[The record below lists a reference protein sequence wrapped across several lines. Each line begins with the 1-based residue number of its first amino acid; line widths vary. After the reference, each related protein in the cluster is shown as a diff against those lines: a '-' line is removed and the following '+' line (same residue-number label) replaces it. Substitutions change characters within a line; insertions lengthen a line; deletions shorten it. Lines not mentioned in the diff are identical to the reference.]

1 MKHKI
6 SVIVPVYNVEEY
18 LDKCIESLIG
28 QTYKNLEIILVDD
41 GSEDKSGEICDSW
54 KYKDSRIKVIHKK
67 NGGLSDARNAG
78 MDIATGDYIGFIDS
92 DDYINKRMYEILL
105 NNMNDYNSDISVCSI
120 EKVYETN
127 EIYNSVITNKNISI
141 FTAEEALRD
150 LIEEGILK
158 QTVWNKLYKKSVIE
172 NIRFEFGKIHEDEF
186 WSYQVFGKSSKIV
199 YTDEKMYYYLQRAGS
214 IMDKPFS
221 VKRLD
226 ALEARYNR
234 LNYIIQNYPNLE
246 LESKISL
253 FFSCLY
259 QYQCMLRSISIN
271 EKDDCKRI
279 IKRYIDCIS
288 FRKDEIRK
296 IGFKNKI
303 WIRLS
308 NISMQSVCIIRNF
321 VKIGV

>member
-1 MKHKI
+1 MKDKI
-6 SVIVPVYNVEEY
+6 SIIVPVYNVEEY
-18 LDKCIESLIG
+18 LEKCIESLIG

-41 GSEDKSGEICDSW
+41 GSEDKSGEICDLW
-54 KYKDSRIKVIHKK
+54 KDKDSRIRVIHKQ
-67 NGGLSDARNAG
+67 NGGLSDARNSG

-92 DDYINKRMYEILL
+92 DDYINKRVYEILL
-105 NNMNDYNSDISVCSI
+105 NNINNYNSDISACSI
-120 EKVYETN
+120 KKIHKSN
-127 EIYNSVITNKNISI
+127 EVYNSAITNRNISI

-150 LIEEGILK
+150 LIEEGMLK
-158 QTVWNKLYKKSVIE
+158 QTVWNKLYKKSVIKD
-172 NIRFEFGKIHEDEF
+172 IRFEFGKIHEDEF

-199 YTDEKMYYYLQRAGS
+199 YTDEGMYYYLQRSGS

-221 VKRLD
+221 IKRLD

-246 LESKISL
+246 LKSKISL

-259 QYQCMLRSISIN
+259 QYQYMLKSTNVN
-271 EKDDCKRI
+271 EKEYCKYI

-296 IGFKNKI
+296 IRFKDKI
-303 WIRLS
+303 WIRFS
-308 NISMQSVCIIRNF
+308 NISIKYTCIIRNF
-321 VKIGV
+321 VKVGV

>member
-1 MKHKI
+1 MKDKI
-6 SVIVPVYNVEEY
+6 SIIVPVYNVEEY
-18 LDKCIESLIG
+18 LEKCIESLIG

-41 GSEDKSGEICDSW
+41 GSEDKSGEICDLW
-54 KYKDSRIKVIHKK
+54 KDKDSRIRVIYKE

-120 EKVYETN
+120 KKVYESN
-127 EIYNSVITNKNISI
+127 EVYNSDITNKNISI

-150 LIEEGILK
+150 LIEEGVLK
-158 QTVWNKLYKKSVIE
+158 QTVWNKLYKKSVIKD
-172 NIRFEFGKIHEDEF
+172 IKFEFGKIHEDEF

-199 YTDEKMYYYLQRAGS
+199 YTDEGMYYYLQRSGS

-221 VKRLD
+221 IKRLD

-246 LESKISL
+246 LGSKISL

-259 QYQCMLRSISIN
+259 QYQCMLKSTSVN
-271 EKDDCKRI
+271 EKEDCKHI

-296 IGFKNKI
+296 IKFKDKI
-303 WIRLS
+303 WIRFS
-308 NISMQSVCIIRNF
+308 NISIQYTCIIRNF
-321 VKIGV
+321 AKVGV